1 MSPRAHSRR
10 AAKPRLRELGI
21 SIGRLVPGPMNAITD
36 VAGVQVG
43 HATIIRDAGASTSGR
58 GPVRTGVTAIW
69 PNAGDVFD
77 DRLVGGHFVLNGA
90 GEMSGLIQVQ
100 EWGII
105 ETPILLTN
113 TLSVGTVSEATVQY
127 MLDRHPGIGLEQDV
141 IIPLVG
147 ECDDSHLNDIRGRHV
162 KARHVRE
169 ALVSANGG
177 PVLEGNVGGGTGMV
191 TCDVKGG
198 IGTASR
204 RLPDQDG
211 GYTVGVLVM
220 SNFGRLEDLR
230 LDGIPVGEVLLP
242 ILSGLARRR
251 SLYGSIIAVL
261 GTDAPLT
268 SHQLNRLCKRVA
280 LGIGRVG
287 SYAAHGSG
295 EIILAFS
302 TANTIPRVRERSL
315 IQLTILADVGLDPLY
330 RAVVECTEEAIWNAL
345 CAAEDLSGPD
355 GVHAMA
361 VPMDVLLDTWC
372 GAGRR

>member
-1 MSPRAHSRR
+1 MSPRGKRKAR
-10 AAKPRLRELGI
+10 PRLRDLGI
-21 SIGRLVPGPMNAITD
+21 SIGQFAPGPLNAITD
-36 VAGVQVG
+36 VPGVKVG
-43 HATIIRDAGASTSGR
+43 HATIIRDAAQAGSER

-77 DRLVGGHFVLNGA
+77 ERLLGGYFVLNGA

-100 EWGII
+100 EWGLI

-162 KARHVRE
+162 KARHVID
-169 ALVSANGG
+169 ALDKAKGG
-177 PVLEGNVGGGTGMV
+177 PVEEGNVGGGTGMI
-191 TCDVKGG
+191 TCDLKGG

-204 RLPDQDG
+204 RLPDEDG
-211 GYTVGVLVM
+211 GYTIGLLVM

-230 LDGIPVGEVLLP
+230 LDGIPVGEALLP
-242 ILSGLARRR
+242 IFPDLARRR

-287 SYAAHGSG
+287 SFAAHGSG

-302 TANTIPRVRERSL
+302 TANTVPRVRQRSL
-315 IQLTILADVGLDPLY
+315 IHLSILADAGLDPLY
-330 RAVVECTEEAIWNAL
+330 RAAVECTEEAIWNAL
-345 CAAEDLSGPD
+345 CAARDISGPN
-355 GVHAMA
+355 GIHARA
-361 VPMDVLLDTWC
+361 VPSDVILDAWRR
-372 GAGRR
+372 AGRH